1 MPSTFTSNTGIE
13 KIADGEQ
20 TGLWG
25 QTTNLNFDI
34 VDRALN
40 GSVEIVLSGTT
51 HTLTTSSGE
60 LSDGQFAVLVFTGSL
75 SGTNTV
81 TIEPNTAQK
90 LYFVG
95 NTTSETI
102 VLTQGS
108 GPSVSVPPGLSK
120 VVYSDGEGPTAG
132 VFDITDTLSGS
143 FTGDITSSSAT
154 ITGGSVD
161 GSPIGAS
168 VADTGAFTTL
178 AASDNTTL
186 GGTLGVTG
194 DTTLGGTLG
203 VTGDTTLG
211 GTLGVT
217 GAFTGA
223 AAAFTDLTVTGVG
236 EFTSTGA
243 VKVPVGTEAQRP
255 TPAAGQLR
263 FNNETTQFEGYDGT
277 AWGSIGGGATG
288 GGGDQVFVQN
298 DQVVTENYTIP
309 ADKNAMTTGPIDI
322 NPGVVVTVSTGAR
335 WVVI

>member
-1 MPSTFTSNTGIE
+1 MPSTFTGNTGIE

-40 GSVEIVLSGTT
+40 GSVDVTLSGTT
-51 HTLTTSSGE
+51 HTLTTLDGV
-60 LSDGQFAVLVFTGSL
+60 LSDGQFAVLVFTGSP

-90 LYFVG
+90 LYFVR
-95 NTTSETI
+95 NTTSQTV
-102 VLTQGS
+102 VLSQGS
-108 GPSVSVPPGLSK
+108 GASVSLPAGLSK
-120 VVYSDGEGPTAG
+120 IVYSNGGGAG
-132 VFDITDTLSGS
+132 AAVFDITNTLSGT
-143 FTGDITSSSAT
+143 FTGDFTGNV
-154 ITGGSVD
+154 TGGTINGTV
-161 GSPIGAS
+161 I
-168 VADTGAFTTL
+168 
-178 AASDNTTL
+178 
-186 GGTLGVTG
+186 GGTT
-194 DTTLGGTLG
+194 
-203 VTGDTTLG
+203 
-211 GTLGVT
+211 
-217 GAFTGA
+217 A
-223 AAAFTDLTVTGVG
+223 AAGSFTDLTVTGVG

-263 FNNETTQFEGYDGT
+263 FNNETTQFEGYNGT

-309 ADKNAMTTGPIDI
+309 ADKNAMSTGNITI
-322 NPGVVVTVSTGAR
+322 NAGVTVTISTGSR